1 MKNVF
6 ILLILLLMSNI
17 SFSQDKRENLKPG
30 DILSINK
37 DFNIPFNHLYFP
49 KTNFIIKRGAI
60 ANYKSMDGMKVKIV
74 EISED
79 ATVKLTPLN
88 GRRFFNRF
96 SYVKADLEKALES
109 NELKQLIINN
119 ES

>member
-1 MKNVF
+1 MKNTF
-6 ILLILLLMSNI
+6 ILLTFLLMSNI
-17 SFSQDKRENLKPG
+17 SFSQDKYENLKPG

-37 DFNIPFNHLYFP
+37 DSNIPFNNIYFP
-49 KTNFIIKRGAI
+49 KPNFIIKRGAI
-60 ANYKSMDGMKVKIV
+60 ANYKSLDGMKVIIE

-88 GRRFFNRF
+88 GKRFFNRF
-96 SYVKADLEKALES
+96 SYVKANLEKALES
-109 NELKQLIINN
+109 NELKELITNN